1 MNDCQN
7 LGEQMSTEDKPLT
20 LSDIIRQHQDRT
32 GDSYSMVAARCGL
45 SKAKIG
51 QLANHT
57 QKNMPR
63 AYTLEALAMGLK
75 LPLKMIQQAAMASA
89 GITPEGT
96 GGEQRIDA
104 LVALLKELTPE
115 DLETAS
121 IILQGLKTSRTL
133 KPLHSIAS

>member
-1 MNDCQN
+1 MNT
-7 LGEQMSTEDKPLT
+7 GEKPLT

-32 GDSYSMVAARCGL
+32 GDSYSMVAQRAGL

-63 AYTLEALAMGLK
+63 AFTLEALAKGLN
-75 LPLKMIQQAAMASA
+75 LPLKMIQQAALASA

-104 LVALLKELTPE
+104 LVAMLKELSPE
-115 DLETAS
+115 DLETAG
-121 IILQGLKTSRTL
+121 IIISGLKTSRKL
-133 KPLHSIAS
+133 RPLAS